1 MDETDRIFIELIRSI
16 ERRRSEVKELIR
28 AQEKIAGSRVQGLL
42 DRLDQEVTEMKR
54 RDAELRQLSNTED
67 HIHFLQVTI
76 LSCYI
81 MKCNILLQVTLT

>member
-67 HIHFLQVTI
+67 HIHFLQVTS
-76 LSCYI
+76 LASYLHC
-81 MKCNILLQVTLT
+81 THSS